1 MSIDQEIR
9 NKVEKILIKIFE
21 ERVQPDN
28 TKKTKKKYE
37 KPDDKINI
45 NEIVKTIEK
54 SIYDFSVEYATI
66 QDSLFLLEAI
76 YEDKADQIL
85 KLLSNSE
92 SNYLIIAIKD
102 KKIDAKKIAFMKP
115 EELDPEKYE
124 SIIKKREMEEYKK
137 NNTAGSTAFTCVKCK
152 KSRCRVT
159 QKQTRAGDEPPT
171 TFVTCLE
178 CGHTF
183 KFN

>member
-1 MSIDQEIR
+1 MDVETVSRKDLEKQIAKVVGDKIAKEIEGSIYNYSKEYAEIQDTPYLLQQ
-9 NKVEKILIKIFE
+9 I
-21 ERVQPDN
+21 
-28 TKKTKKKYE
+28 Y
-37 KPDDKINI
+37 DDK
-45 NEIVKTIEK
+45 
-54 SIYDFSVEYATI
+54 A
-66 QDSLFLLEAI
+66 Q
-76 YEDKADQIL
+76 QIL
-85 KLLSNSE
+85 CQILNQE
-92 SNYLIIAIKD
+92 SDYLTKALKA
-102 KKIDAKKIAFMKP
+102 KKIVASKIAFMKP

-137 NNTAGSTAFTCVKCK
+137 NNTSGSSAFTCVKCK
-152 KSRCRVT
+152 KARCQVT